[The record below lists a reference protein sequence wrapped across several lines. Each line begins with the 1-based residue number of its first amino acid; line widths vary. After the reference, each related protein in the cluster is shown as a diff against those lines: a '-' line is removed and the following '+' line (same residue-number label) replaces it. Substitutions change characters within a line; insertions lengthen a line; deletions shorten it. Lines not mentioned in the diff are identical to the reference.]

1 MEINRVRKD
10 IEDVFYGKKPV
21 KRTNPKEGQSEYY
34 YVMPKDDDPDDYE
47 IIDVASE
54 DTPNPRLQNSSANSL
69 VTPEQTKFFSHAG
82 ANFN

>member
-34 YVMPKDDDPDDYE
+34 YKVNTIM
-47 IIDVASE
+47 
-54 DTPNPRLQNSSANSL
+54 
-69 VTPEQTKFFSHAG
+69 
-82 ANFN
+82 